1 MSVEKQNRNEKL
13 DMNTELPY
21 EGAPSRH
28 PQKHRSE
35 KGVEVEVE
43 SKDKGQAQE
52 SEEEIDGNES
62 EATFS
67 GSMASSNNVLLWD
80 LTFARLFSRTLKNL
94 AESQ

>member
-1 MSVEKQNRNEKL
+1 
-13 DMNTELPY
+13 MNTELPY
-21 EGAPSRH
+21 EGAPSRN
-28 PQKHRSE
+28 PQKHRNE

-43 SKDKGQAQE
+43 SKDKDQTQE
-52 SEEEIDGNES
+52 SEEEMDGNES

-94 AESQ
+94 AEQ